1 MRDCDDDDDNRKVMR
16 MMVIVV
22 LVMVRTNEG
31 VIDFLD
37 GVWYLDDGDI
47 FYENVGGDDGD
58 MGCDGGDDG
67 DMGRDEREGVS
78 DFLEAG
84 HLVALLLMLPLLA
97 AFGSCAFANRCS
109 HIYHG
114 GAYYSASCYK
124 LRAYILVQV

>member
-1 MRDCDDDDDNRKVMR
+1 M
-16 MMVIVV
+16 
-22 LVMVRTNEG
+22 
-31 VIDFLD
+31 DFLD

-47 FYENVGGDDGD
+47 WDEKDGVDDNDSGDDDGD
-58 MGCDGGDDG
+58 HDGDGVDDGDNDGDGGDDG

-84 HLVALLLMLPLLA
+84 HLVALLLILLLLA

-114 GAYYSASCYK
+114 GACYSASYYK
-124 LRAYILVQV
+124 LLAYILVQV